1 MRVMR
6 LDAERYVPDAQTPE
20 ATEDTSLLEMVE
32 ISGPDSSVGRASET
46 TLRGRG
52 FKSLSGRGFRP
63 TDQSYLPSQ
72 IFDNRL

>member
-1 MRVMR
+1 MGCDEWR
-6 LDAERYVPDAQTPE
+6 LDAERYVPDSQTPE

-32 ISGPDSSVGRASET
+32 IPGPDSSVGRASDT

-63 TDQSYLPSQ
+63 LTHKPVVFTISD
-72 IFDNRL
+72 I